1 MELFLQKKEEEEII
15 SHKFALTTTNCGL
28 QQLLS
33 CTWPRLSQCEQAVK
47 YLKVAVFNLQ
57 PLWSWLSTNT
67 KKWKFSSCKYIFFL
81 FVSYFIFWSLLPCEG
96 WSLIPYEDWSFF
108 PCEEFSLH
116 VMVGCHSYLWW
127 LFLFSFLLGIVVD
140 LWILFARSL
149 FSSSFEAFAIF
160 RFWRR
165 IHMLKDWFVPKLCY
179 CVNWKNQISWW
190 SMIWKR

>member
-67 KKWKFSSCKYIFFL
+67 KKWKFSSCKYIF
-81 FVSYFIFWSLLPCEG
+81 P
-96 WSLIPYEDWSFF
+96 
-108 PCEEFSLH
+108 
-116 VMVGCHSYLWW
+116 
-127 LFLFSFLLGIVVD
+127 FSFLILSFD
-140 LWILFARSL
+140 LSFRAKVGLSFLMKIGLSFRVKSFPSMWWLVAIHICGGCFCSLSCWGLWWICGFCLQGHCFLLVLKPLLYSD
-149 FSSSFEAFAIF
+149 FEEEFI
-160 RFWRR
+160 
-165 IHMLKDWFVPKLCY
+165 C
-179 CVNWKNQISWW
+179 
-190 SMIWKR
+190 